1 MSRLILFYQING
13 KNMICDFVTLHN
25 SNYPSAKKMNKMQT
39 LKRSGQTKV
48 GSQLNSLNLKSSANN
63 IASPV
68 IPNNDVYLNIL
79 MLL

>member
-13 KNMICDFVTLHN
+13 KNMICDFVSLHN
-25 SNYPSAKKMNKMQT
+25 SNFPSTKKMNKMQT

-48 GSQLNSLNLKSSANN
+48 GSQLNSINLKSSGNN

-68 IPNNDVYLNIL
+68 IPSNDVSLFK
-79 MLL
+79 